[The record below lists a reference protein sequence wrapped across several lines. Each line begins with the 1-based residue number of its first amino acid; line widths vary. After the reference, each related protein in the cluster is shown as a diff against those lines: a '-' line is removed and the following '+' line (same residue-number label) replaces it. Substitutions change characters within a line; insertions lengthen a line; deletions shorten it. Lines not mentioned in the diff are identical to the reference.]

1 MKKIIAKILAFAC
14 LFCTMVCCVG
24 CSKKVDDFSVE
35 EHIQRITER
44 IETGKSYWWY
54 PTEETYEDFEVY
66 PLYDKNEE
74 LKYFLVEFEPYG
86 FVFISVQDEP
96 LIFTS
101 FLCAHQSMYV
111 LSPDIYGPDNPWTPY
126 VRNENSPPLPS
137 LKEGWSGNGNGDLI
151 LDENGEMIIYD
162 KSPYFVTGNI
172 NEKKYLLQTDC
183 SYEFIFAVKENGKFI
198 NLISGLELDNSEEF
212 DCKNQATMV
221 VRFIADKA
229 FDL

>member
-1 MKKIIAKILAFAC
+1 MKKLISRILVFVF
-14 LFCTMVCCVG
+14 LFCIAMNFVG

-35 EHIQRITER
+35 EHIQRIAER

-54 PTEETYEDFEVY
+54 PTEETYEDFEAY

-74 LKYFLVEFEPYG
+74 LKYFLIEFEPCG
-86 FVFISVQDEP
+86 FVFVAIQDEP
-96 LIFTS
+96 SIFTS
-101 FLCAHQSMYV
+101 FLYAHKSMYV
-111 LSPDIYGPDNPWTPY
+111 LSPDIYGKENPWTPY
-126 VRNENSPPLPS
+126 IRNENSPPLPS

-151 LDENGEMIIYD
+151 LDENGNMIVYD

-183 SYEFIFAVKENGKFI
+183 SYEFIFAVKENGKFV
-198 NLISGLELDNSEEF
+198 NLISGLELDDSEEYAYE
-212 DCKNQATMV
+212 NHATLS